1 MIDIAWSE
9 FLLIALIALILIGP
23 KELPAVLRNIGR
35 WVGRARTFA
44 RDISVQLDLEND
56 SPPSAMDA
64 SPHRSQEKTVPQNHE
79 SFVETETGPFGNP
92 QP

>member
-35 WVGRARTFA
+35 WVGRARAFA
-44 RDISVQLDLEND
+44 RDLSAQIDLEND
-56 SPPSAMDA
+56 SSLSTRDA
-64 SPHRSQEKTVPQNHE
+64 SPHRSQEKATPQNNE
-79 SFVETETGPFGNP
+79 SFVETETGPFGNT